1 MRKEVTIGTKKETL
15 EVNALTPI
23 LYKKAFKADF
33 IRKLQALRSGK
44 NSEGLAE
51 FFPRVAFI
59 AMKQA
64 KHEYAVTE
72 EEFFEW
78 LVTFG
83 ALDFANSAAD
93 IMLMISNSEHNTSKA
108 KN

>member
-1 MRKEVTIGTKKETL
+1 MRQEINIGTKPIEL

-23 LYKKAFKADF
+23 LYKKAFKSDF
-33 IRKLQALRSGK
+33 IRELQNLRSGK
-44 NSEGLAE
+44 NSDGMAE
-51 FFPRVAFI
+51 FFPRVAFV

-64 KHEYAVTE
+64 KHDYRFAD
-72 EEFFEW
+72 EEFY
-78 LVTFG
+78 TFVSEFN

-93 IMLMISNSEHNTSKA
+93 IMMMISGSEKTTSEA

>member
-1 MRKEVTIGTKKETL
+1 MRQEVKIGNKTETL
-15 EVNALTPI
+15 EINALTPI

-33 IRKLQALRSGK
+33 IRELQALRSGK

-51 FFPRVAFI
+51 FFPRVAFL

-64 KHEYAVTE
+64 NHEYAVTE

-78 LVTFG
+78 LCEFG

-93 IMLMISNSEHNTSKA
+93 IMLMISNAEKNTSKA